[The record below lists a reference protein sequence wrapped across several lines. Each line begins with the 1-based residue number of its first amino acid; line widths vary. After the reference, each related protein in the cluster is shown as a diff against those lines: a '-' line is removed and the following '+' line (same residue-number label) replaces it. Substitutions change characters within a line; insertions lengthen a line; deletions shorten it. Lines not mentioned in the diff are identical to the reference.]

1 MTAVMQQ
8 GANPERGELRLRITR
23 TWIAYPDNLFI
34 VTFDAML
41 SDTIRQVV
49 SHAGIDY
56 ASLSI
61 INRLLLSRFRCP
73 LCGSLP
79 IYFLDLKYLNK
90 ARCGKCSTVIG
101 LKNSGKY
108 GKLKKRIAILTC
120 SAIDDMLALDKDL
133 NQHALDELVALPYSN
148 AST

>member
-1 MTAVMQQ
+1 M
-8 GANPERGELRLRITR
+8 
-23 TWIAYPDNLFI
+23 
-34 VTFDAML
+34 
-41 SDTIRQVV
+41 
-49 SHAGIDY
+49 DY
-56 ASLSI
+56 TSLSI

-101 LKNSGKY
+101 LKNTGKY

-120 SAIDDMLALDKDL
+120 SAIDDMLAPDKNL
-133 NQHALDELVALPYSN
+133 NRRTPESLVAPYSK
-148 AST
+148 APA

>member
-1 MTAVMQQ
+1 MTTVVQQ
-8 GANPERGELRLRITR
+8 DASLEKGELRLKITR
-23 TWIAYPDNLFI
+23 TWIGYPDNLFI
-34 VTFDAML
+34 VAFDAILRDM
-41 SDTIRQVV
+41 IRQVV
-49 SHAGIDY
+49 SHAGVDY

-108 GKLKKRIAILTC
+108 GKLKKQIAILTC
-120 SAIDDMLALDKDL
+120 SAIDDMLGQDKNLNLHTQHDSALL
-133 NQHALDELVALPYSN
+133 YSK